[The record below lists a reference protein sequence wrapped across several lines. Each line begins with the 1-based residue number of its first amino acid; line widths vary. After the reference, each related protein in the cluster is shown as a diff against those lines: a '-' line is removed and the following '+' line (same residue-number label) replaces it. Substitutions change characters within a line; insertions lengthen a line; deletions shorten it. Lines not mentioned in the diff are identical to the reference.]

1 MFRNEFFTEGRYKM
15 INFRYK
21 QAESVSDAD
30 FTAFDSLL
38 ARADKYFREK
48 SGKGN
53 DFLGWRD
60 LNVRTD
66 SEEYIR
72 IKACAERIRANSDV
86 LLVVGIGGSYL
97 GARAV
102 IEYLKTPYHN
112 QLRNGDPEVYFLGNS
127 FSGCELN
134 TVLSLCEGKRVSVNV
149 ISKSGTT
156 TESAVAFRILREY
169 MEKRYGRKEA
179 SERIVATTDAN
190 RGALLSLA
198 KQEGYECFVIPDD
211 VGGRFSV
218 LTAVGLLPAAVAGV
232 DTDALLNG
240 AVAQRDALF
249 ASGLDNPVYKYAV
262 LRNIMLN
269 RGKTNELLVSYDPD
283 FRFMGEW
290 FKQLF
295 GESEGKDKKGLFPA
309 SVTYSSDLHSLG
321 QFVQDGS
328 PVIFETI
335 VRAMEPDASSPVIP
349 HDDENGDGLNFLT
362 GMTMDE
368 INEKAMMGTLLA
380 HRDGGTESVIIDF
393 GGKDAYS
400 LGELIYFFFA
410 ACAVSGYI
418 LEVNPFDQ
426 PGVEA
431 YKKNMFALLGKPGYE
446 AGKDELLAKIATI

>member
-1 MFRNEFFTEGRYKM
+1 MV
-15 INFRYK
+15 NFKYK
-21 QAESVSDAD
+21 QFENLSDAD
-30 FTAFDSLL
+30 FAVFDDRLKI
-38 ARADKYFREK
+38 ADKYFREK
-48 SGKGN
+48 NGPGN

-60 LNVRTD
+60 LNVRPD
-66 SEEYIR
+66 CEEYAR

-86 LLVVGIGGSYL
+86 LIVVGIGGSYL

-112 QLRNGDPEVYFLGNS
+112 QLETGDPEVYFLGNS
-127 FSGCELN
+127 FSGGELN
-134 TVLSLCEGKRVSVNV
+134 AVLALCEGKRVSLNV

-169 MEKRYGRKEA
+169 MENRYGRKEA
-179 SERIVATTDAN
+179 AERIVATTDAN

-232 DTDALLNG
+232 DTDALLEG
-240 AVAQRDALF
+240 AIAERNEIMN
-249 ASGLDNPVYKYAV
+249 SGLDNPCYKYAV
-262 LRNIMLN
+262 LRNIMLE

-283 FRFMGEW
+283 FRYMGEW
-290 FKQLF
+290 YKQLL

-328 PVIFETI
+328 PIMFETI
-335 VRAMEPDASSPVIP
+335 VRAVNPDPNSPKIP
-349 HDDENGDGLNFLT
+349 HDEANGDGLNFLT
-362 GMTMDE
+362 GATMDE

-380 HRDGGTESVIIDF
+380 HRDGGTDSAIIDF
-393 GGKDAYS
+393 GGKDEYS

-418 LEVNPFDQ
+418 LGVNPFDQ

-446 AGKDELLAKIATI
+446 EGKAALLEKIASI

>member
-1 MFRNEFFTEGRYKM
+1 MV
-15 INFRYK
+15 NFRYK
-21 QAESVSDAD
+21 QFETVTEAD
-30 FTAFDSLL
+30 FSAFDERL
-38 ARADKYFREK
+38 AIADNYFRELN
-48 SGKGN
+48 GPGN

-60 LNVRTD
+60 LNVRPD
-66 SEEYIR
+66 GEEYAR
-72 IKACAERIRANSDV
+72 IKACAARIRENSDV
-86 LLVVGIGGSYL
+86 LIVVGIGGSYL

-112 QLRNGDPEVYFLGNS
+112 QLNNGDPEVYFLGNS
-127 FSGCELN
+127 FSGGELN
-134 TVLSLCEGKRVSVNV
+134 AVLSLCEGKRVSLNV

-169 MEKRYGRKEA
+169 MESRYGREEA
-179 SERIVATTDAN
+179 AKRIVATTDAN

-240 AVAQRDALF
+240 AIAQREAIMG
-249 ASGLDNPVYKYAV
+249 AGLDNPCYKYAV
-262 LRNIMLN
+262 LRNIMLS

-290 FKQLF
+290 YKQLL

-328 PVIFETI
+328 PIMFETI
-335 VRAMEPDASSPVIP
+335 VRAVNPDPNSPKIP
-349 HDDENGDGLNFLT
+349 FDEANGDGLNFLT
-362 GMTMDE
+362 GTTMDE
-368 INEKAMMGTLLA
+368 INEKAMLGTLLA
-380 HRDGGTESVIIDF
+380 HRDGGTDSAIIDF
-393 GGKDAYS
+393 GGKDAFS

-418 LEVNPFDQ
+418 LGVNPFDQ

-446 AGKDELLAKIATI
+446 EGKAALMEKIALI

>member
-1 MFRNEFFTEGRYKM
+1 MESRY
-15 INFRYK
+15 
-21 QAESVSDAD
+21 
-30 FTAFDSLL
+30 
-38 ARADKYFREK
+38 
-48 SGKGN
+48 GKK
-53 DFLGWRD
+53 
-60 LNVRTD
+60 
-66 SEEYIR
+66 E
-72 IKACAERIRANSDV
+72 AAER
-86 LLVVGIGGSYL
+86 
-97 GARAV
+97 
-102 IEYLKTPYHN
+102 T
-112 QLRNGDPEVYFLGNS
+112 
-127 FSGCELN
+127 
-134 TVLSLCEGKRVSVNV
+134 
-149 ISKSGTT
+149 
-156 TESAVAFRILREY
+156 
-169 MEKRYGRKEA
+169 
-179 SERIVATTDAN
+179 VATTDAN

-232 DTDALLNG
+232 DTDALLRG
-240 AVAQRDALF
+240 AVDMRDSIF
-249 ASGLDNPVYKYAV
+249 ASGLDNSAYKYAV
-262 LRNIMLN
+262 LRNVMLGK
-269 RGKTNELLVSYDPD
+269 GKTNELLVSYDPD

-321 QFVQDGS
+321 QFVQDGT
-328 PVIFETI
+328 PVLFETI
-335 VRAMEPDASSPVIP
+335 VRAVNPDENSPKIP
-349 HDDENGDGLNFLT
+349 FDNENGDGLNFLT

-380 HRDGGTESVIIDF
+380 HRDGGTDSFIIDF

-410 ACAVSGYI
+410 SCAISGYI

-446 AGKDELLAKIATI
+446 AGKDELLAKIAEI

>member
-1 MFRNEFFTEGRYKM
+1 MVNL
-15 INFRYK
+15 RYK
-21 QAESVSDAD
+21 QIETITDAD
-30 FTAFDSLL
+30 FAAFNDRL
-38 ARADKYFREK
+38 AVADGYFREK
-48 SGKGN
+48 NGPGN

-60 LNVRTD
+60 NCVQPD
-66 SEEYIR
+66 SEEYAR
-72 IKACAERIRANSDV
+72 IKACAARLREISDV

-112 QLRNGDPEVYFLGNS
+112 QLKTGDPEVYFLGNS
-127 FSGCELN
+127 FSGGELN
-134 TVLSLCEGKRVSVNV
+134 AVLSLCEGKRVSVNV

-169 MEKRYGRKEA
+169 MEKNYGREEA
-179 SERIVATTDAN
+179 AKRIVATTDAN

-232 DTDALLNG
+232 DTDKLLAG
-240 AVAQRDALF
+240 AIAQRDSIF
-249 ASGLDNPVYKYAV
+249 ASDLDNPAYKYAV
-262 LRNIMLN
+262 LRNIMLE

-290 FKQLF
+290 YKQLL

-321 QFVQDGS
+321 QYVQDGA
-328 PVIFETI
+328 PILFETI
-335 VRAMEPDASSPVIP
+335 CRAVNPDPNCPVVP
-349 HDDENGDGLNFLT
+349 FEESNGDGLNFLT
-362 GMTMDE
+362 GVTMDE

-380 HRDGGTESVIIDF
+380 HRDGGTDSIILDF
-393 GGKDAYS
+393 GGKDEYS

-410 ACAVSGYI
+410 ACTISGYI
-418 LEVNPFDQ
+418 LGVNPFDQ

-446 AGKDELLAKIATI
+446 AGKEELLEKISKI

>member
-1 MFRNEFFTEGRYKM
+1 MV
-15 INFRYK
+15 NFRFK
-21 QAESVSDAD
+21 QIESVTDAD
-30 FTAFDSLL
+30 YAAFD
-38 ARADKYFREK
+38 ARLSAADKYLREK
-48 SGKGN
+48 NGAGN

-60 LNVRTD
+60 LNVRPD
-66 SEEYIR
+66 GEEYAR
-72 IKACAERIRANSDV
+72 IKACAKRIRENSDI

-112 QLRNGDPEVYFLGNS
+112 QLKTGDPEVYFLGNS
-127 FSGCELN
+127 FSGGELN
-134 TVLSLCEGKRVSVNV
+134 AVLSLCEGKRVSINV

-169 MEKRYGRKEA
+169 MENRYGRKEA
-179 SERIVATTDAN
+179 AERIIATTDAN
-190 RGALLSLA
+190 RGALLTLA

-240 AVAQRDALF
+240 AVAQRDSIF
-249 ASGLDNPVYKYAV
+249 ASGVESPAYKYAV
-262 LRNIMLN
+262 LRNIMLEK
-269 RGKTNELLVSYDPD
+269 GKTNELLVSYDPD

-328 PVIFETI
+328 PILFETI
-335 VRAMEPDASSPVIP
+335 VRATNPDENSPEIP
-349 HDDENGDGLNFLT
+349 YDESNGDGLNFLT
-362 GMTMDE
+362 GATMDE
-368 INEKAMMGTLLA
+368 INEKAMLGTLLA
-380 HRDGGTESVIIDF
+380 HRDGGTESAIIDF

-410 ACAVSGYI
+410 SCAISGYI
-418 LEVNPFDQ
+418 LGVNPFDQ

-446 AGKDELLAKIATI
+446 AGKEELLKKISAI

>member
-1 MFRNEFFTEGRYKM
+1 M
-15 INFRYK
+15 INLRYK
-21 QAESVSDAD
+21 QAKSISESDIA
-30 FTAFDSLL
+30 AFDSLL
-38 ARADKYFREK
+38 KTADGYLREK
-48 SGKGN
+48 NGLGN

-60 LNVRTD
+60 LGIRTD
-66 SEEYIR
+66 SEEYLR
-72 IKACAERIRANSDV
+72 IKAAASRIRANSDI

-102 IEYLKTPYHN
+102 IEYLMTPYHN
-112 QLRNGDPEVYFLGNS
+112 QLNDGNPEIYFLGNS
-127 FSGCELN
+127 FSGSELN
-134 TVLSLCEGKRVSVNV
+134 TVLKLCEGKRVSVNV

-169 MEKRYGRKEA
+169 MESRYGKKEA
-179 SERIVATTDAN
+179 AERIIATTDAN

-240 AVAQRDALF
+240 AVDMRNSIFEEGISHPA
-249 ASGLDNPVYKYAV
+249 YKYAT
-262 LRNIMLN
+262 LRNVMLAK
-269 RGKTNELLVSYDPD
+269 GKTNELLVSYDPD

-328 PVIFETI
+328 PILFETI
-335 VRAMEPDASSPVIP
+335 VRASRPESDSPAIP
-349 HDDENGDGLNFLT
+349 YDEQNGDGLNFLC
-362 GMTMDE
+362 GMTMDD

-380 HRDGGTESVIIDF
+380 HRDGGTESFIIDF

-410 ACAVSGYI
+410 SCAISGYM

-431 YKKNMFALLGKPGYE
+431 YKKNMFALLGKPGYDS
-446 AGKDELLAKIATI
+446 GKEELLAKIAEIEA

>member
-1 MFRNEFFTEGRYKM
+1 MV
-15 INFRYK
+15 NFKYK
-21 QAESVSDAD
+21 QMDSVLETD
-30 FTAFDSLL
+30 FNAFEERL
-38 ARADKYFREK
+38 ALADKYLREK
-48 SGKGN
+48 NGAGN

-60 LNVRTD
+60 LNVRPE
-66 SEEYIR
+66 SEEYAR
-72 IKACAERIRANSDV
+72 IKACAQRIRENSDILIV
-86 LLVVGIGGSYL
+86 IGIGGSYL

-112 QLRNGDPEVYFLGNS
+112 QLNTGDTQVYFLGNS
-127 FSGCELN
+127 FSGGELN
-134 TVLSLCEGKRVSVNV
+134 AVLSLCENKRVSLNV

-169 MEKRYGRKEA
+169 MESRYGREEA
-179 SERIVATTDAN
+179 AQRIVATTDAN

-240 AVAQRDALF
+240 AVAQRDAIMN
-249 ASGLDNPVYKYAV
+249 AGLDNPCYKYAV
-262 LRNIMLN
+262 VRNIMLEK
-269 RGKTNELLVSYDPD
+269 GKTNELLVSYDPD

-290 FKQLF
+290 YKQLL

-328 PVIFETI
+328 PIMFETI
-335 VRAMEPDASSPVIP
+335 VRATNPDPNSPKLP
-349 HDDENGDGLNFLT
+349 FDTANGDGLNFLT
-362 GMTMDE
+362 GATMDE

-380 HRDGGTESVIIDF
+380 HRDGGTDSAIIDF

-410 ACAVSGYI
+410 ACAISGYI
-418 LEVNPFDQ
+418 LGVNPFDQ

-446 AGKDELLAKIATI
+446 DGKEALLEKIKTI